1 MVWAESRVYIRIIKA
16 LVTAH
21 VRLRA
26 YACDLSIA
34 ELKVSNSAGGIVIFS
49 CVSFVL

>member
-1 MVWAESRVYIRIIKA
+1 MIWAESRVYIRIMKA

-21 VRLRA
+21 VRLTM

-34 ELKVSNSAGGIVIFS
+34 ELKVSNSAGGMVTFS
-49 CVSFVL
+49 YVSFVL